1 MRRSSLSLALLVG
14 LLIWVLGAP
23 ALAAGPEPDYALPG
37 RFLLPWACGE
47 AHKVTWTPADHW
59 ANGKTVGVAFDFS
72 MSEGTPLHAP
82 ASGVARFLG
91 DERSSASNLGNFLEI
106 VVEGDWLIRLAHLRD
121 EQSGERPVRAGEL
134 LAYSGSSGASAAH
147 LHLELLVRDEKG
159 WGRPDMARLER
170 FFGLPMS
177 DLVEGATLAN
187 DGCPAR
193 LALAGAVQPTRE
205 ELPLGEAVELAVP
218 LRNDGLEPLTLSA
231 VQLALQ
237 DPIGQEQMAVAQGPW
252 VIEGQALLSIPIG
265 VHPDSPGTWKVQQV
279 TCEVEGASQSFAAEG
294 AFTDDFVPKIT
305 VSPSALKLVGITGR
319 EGFDVGQRIAL
330 EAWVE
335 NTSDADLA
343 VDDLHLEG
351 LQPDGAPWRAS
362 AGRAALIHRRSVSR
376 FLLYSPTVPTRV
388 GKWQMTRLGYEH
400 EKQILYFARLERSFD
415 VWGPELR
422 VDRVA
427 LYASPKG
434 LDTFLLLTNVGTRP
448 AVLDALVAWG
458 WEPDGE
464 QQFSMKNSTLRE
476 LLPGRSALIRL
487 TTPLELAEGTY
498 RLAEVGYWTR
508 GEYYRL
514 ALPEEPAVLVAPAI
528 SAEARSSS

>member
-1 MRRSSLSLALLVG
+1 
-14 LLIWVLGAP
+14 LGAP

-121 EQSGERPVRAGEL
+121 EQSSERPVRAGEL

-294 AFTDDFVPKIT
+294 AFN
-305 VSPSALKLVGITGR
+305 VSSSALKLVGITGR